1 MEIRVNHRWDL
12 SEAEAARLQQELAGQ
27 IVLSDQ
33 FGDIER
39 IAGIDL
45 GYEDEDRVTRAAVVV
60 LKFPELTLLDY
71 QITRRPTTFPYVP
84 GYLSFREVPAVLDA
98 LQGLRVTPQMLFCD
112 GNGTIHPRRFGFA
125 CHLGLAVDLPS
136 IGVAKNRYVGS
147 HEPLPDTQGAWQ
159 PIIDHG
165 ETIGAVVRSRAGV
178 KPIYVSPGH
187 RISLETAI
195 AMTLRTCRGFRQPD
209 TTRWSHRV
217 ASGPPLED
225 DNLGIGSTLL

>member
-1 MEIRVNHRWDL
+1 MDIRATHRWDL
-12 SEAEAARLQQELAGQ
+12 DETEAARLQSDLAAQ
-27 IVLSDQ
+27 IECADR
-33 FGDIER
+33 FGAVER

-45 GYEDEDRVTRAAVVV
+45 GYEDADRITRAAVVV

-71 QITRRPTTFPYVP
+71 KVVRKPTTFPYVP
-84 GYLSFREVPAVLDA
+84 GYLSFREVPAAIDA
-98 LQGLRVTPQMLFCD
+98 LNALSVDPQMLFCD

-125 CHLGLAVDLPS
+125 CHLGLLADLPC
-136 IGVAKNRYVGS
+136 IGVAKNRFIGS
-147 HEPLPDTQGAWQ
+147 HEPLPETQGAWQ

-178 KPIYVSPGH
+178 KPIYVSTGH
-187 RISLETAI
+187 RVSLESAI
-195 AMTLRTCRGFRQPD
+195 RLTLQCCRGFRQPD

-217 ASGPPLED
+217 ASGPPLES